1 MNLSRQSFAIIDDF
15 SDKAEPEFLT
25 LIIDGFIVDK
35 LIHDCHFL
43 IDINNKVYRTQLYHY
58 IEGRINYQKQKN
70 EKKLIFARCFYS
82 LCSDTDILDKI
93 GNY

>member
-1 MNLSRQSFAIIDDF
+1 MNLSRQSLAIIDDF

-25 LIIDGFIVDK
+25 LIIDGLIAEK

-43 IDINNKVYRTQLYHY
+43 IDINNKMYRTQLYLY

>member
-1 MNLSRQSFAIIDDF
+1 MNLSRQSLAIIDDF

-25 LIIDGFIVDK
+25 LIIEDLIADK
-35 LIHDCHFL
+35 LINDCHFL

-70 EKKLIFARCFYS
+70 EKKLILARCFYS
-82 LCSDTDILDKI
+82 LCPDTDILDKI
-93 GNY
+93 MGN

>member
-1 MNLSRQSFAIIDDF
+1 MNLSRQSLAIIDDF

-25 LIIDGFIVDK
+25 QIIDGLIVDK
-35 LIHDCHFL
+35 LIHDCQFL
-43 IDINNKVYRTQLYHY
+43 MNINNKVYRTQLYCY

-82 LCSDTDILDKI
+82 LCDDKDILDKI
-93 GNY
+93 INS